1 MLIAHVCTL
10 HTHTEGSESGR
21 AGLIGGNLGILEGQL
36 FRLQMSLERKRG
48 GGGGNNRDNTH
59 TLALCHVRA
68 HTQHCFVVLAT
79 LIHGCTVGCW
89 RCVRWPRN
97 IITPVALD
105 RRERG
110 VWRGNPVFRLLQR
123 RSVLPMGPSSP
134 LIICSLLMLFQTHRV
149 SFFCGTPNEM
159 FERMFTLLFFHIHLS

>member
-1 MLIAHVCTL
+1 MHIAHTQKDQKV
-10 HTHTEGSESGR
+10 
-21 AGLIGGNLGILEGQL
+21 EGQGWL
-36 FRLQMSLERKRG
+36 GVIWGFWKGSYFDYKCPWRERG
-48 GGGGNNRDNTH
+48 EGGGNNRDNAH
-59 TLALCHVRA
+59 TFTL
-68 HTQHCFVVLAT
+68 TQHCFVVLVT

-97 IITPVALD
+97 IITPVAPD

-134 LIICSLLMLFQTHRV
+134 LLIICSLLVLFQTHRV

-159 FERMFTLLFFHIHLS
+159 LERMFTYICRNWENVK